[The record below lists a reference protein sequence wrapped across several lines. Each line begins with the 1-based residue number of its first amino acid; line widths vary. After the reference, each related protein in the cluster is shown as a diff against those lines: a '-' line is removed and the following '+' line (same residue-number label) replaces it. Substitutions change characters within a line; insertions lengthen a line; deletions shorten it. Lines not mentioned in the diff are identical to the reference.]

1 MAYCQMDEIKKNSMK
16 ILVLGSGSFAG
27 QAIFSNFISKGY
39 EVFGINRSKPK
50 NEVFWEWLTKLDVDI
65 KRSWFTINIHKE
77 PERTARLIEY
87 IDPTHIVDLM
97 GQGMVAPSWNDPTL
111 WYETNISRKTY
122 ILETIRKLKNLE
134 KYVRAGTPEVF
145 GSSKEKLKEEAPFNP
160 STPYA
165 VSHAAIDFHIRC
177 LGKNYNFPYSIGRF
191 SNFYGEGQQLY
202 RVIPKAILCSLNKK
216 KFIIDGD
223 GQSLRSFIYTTD
235 FVNAIEKLLFKSKP
249 ISEYNFSSNEEVSI
263 LQLIK
268 IICKETQAEFNNFV
282 SFGPERPGKD
292 QIYRLNCNKAIS
304 DLNWSNKKNLNFGIK
319 KVFNWISNNLDYL
332 STQSWNYN
340 HKC

>member
-1 MAYCQMDEIKKNSMK
+1 MK

-27 QAIFSNFISKGY
+27 QAVFSNLISKGF
-39 EVFGINRSKPK
+39 EVYGINRSHPR
-50 NEVFWEWLTKLDVDI
+50 NEIFWESSSDLNLDI
-65 KRSWFTINIHKE
+65 KKFWHTINIKKE
-77 PERTARLIEY
+77 PEKMAQLINS
-87 IDPTHIVDLM
+87 INPTHIVDFM
-97 GQGMVAPSWNDPTL
+97 GQGMVAPSWVDPML

-122 ILETIRKLKNLE
+122 ILEKIRKLRNLE

-145 GSSKEKLKEEAPFNP
+145 GSSMYKLNEESPFNP

-202 RVIPKAILCSLNKK
+202 RVIPKAILCFLNKK
-216 KFIIDGD
+216 KFIVDGN
-223 GQSLRSFIYTTD
+223 GGSLRSFIHKTD
-235 FVNAIEKLLFKSKP
+235 FVNAIEKLLFNAKP

-263 LQLIK
+263 LQLVK
-268 IICKETQAEFNNFV
+268 MICKETKVDFNSVV
-282 SFGPERPGKD
+282 SFGPERQGKD
-292 QIYRLNCNKAIS
+292 HIYRLNCDKAIIE
-304 DLNWSNKKNLNFGIK
+304 LNWSNKIDLNFGIK